1 MKYGFCSIRLSNSRG
16 QAVNARGPG
25 SEPWTWKAEFGGAYF
40 DPDSPDTRY
49 SVLSI
54 RAVPYM

>member
-1 MKYGFCSIRLSNSRG
+1 MS
-16 QAVNARGPG
+16 QVV
-25 SEPWTWKAEFGGAYF
+25 AEKHTVELEILRYF
-40 DPDSPDTRY
+40 DADNPETRY